1 MDKSLPMSQ
10 EKLWACTVNDIDWMN
25 RGFTSSKQELL
36 CIWHGFYYDSHR
48 AMNDVDALIHLI
60 TSDFYNGNKP
70 ILELMD
76 NAANP
81 YFKIS
86 ALNSPFESKDLLKA
100 RNYYWN
106 NTNRYWWK
114 HVDHDEIESERKWLT
129 ENISVSYTHLT
140 LPTSDLV

>member
-1 MDKSLPMSQ
+1 
-10 EKLWACTVNDIDWMN
+10 VNDIDWLN

-60 TSDFYNGNKP
+60 TSDLYNGNKP
-70 ILELMD
+70 ILELME

-81 YFKIS
+81 YYKIS
-86 ALNSPFESKDLLKA
+86 ALNSPFESKDQLKA

-106 NTNRYWWK
+106 NTKRYWWK
-114 HVDHDEIESERKWLT
+114 NVDHEEIDPERKWLT
-129 ENISVSYTHLT
+129 ENIYNGQFAGQIEE
-140 LPTSDLV
+140 LPIIEKYKD